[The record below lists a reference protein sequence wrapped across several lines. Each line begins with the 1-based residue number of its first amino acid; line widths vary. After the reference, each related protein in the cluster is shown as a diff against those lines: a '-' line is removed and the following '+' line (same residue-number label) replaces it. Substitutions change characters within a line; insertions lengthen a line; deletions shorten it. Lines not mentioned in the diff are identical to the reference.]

1 MQSYNPDIPRCTF
14 KTIVVNR
21 HEAAL
26 LLSLA
31 DLTADFQ
38 CWGFLVFHGNK
49 NFNNTQSLS
58 DVLCHSYRLLLK

>member
-14 KTIVVNR
+14 KIGESSESSL
-21 HEAAL
+21 EAAH

-31 DLTADFQ
+31 DLAADFQ
-38 CWGFLVFHGNK
+38 CWGFIICHNNK

-58 DVLCHSYRLLLK
+58 DVLYHSYFC